1 MKVSTMKMIDKYVG
15 MPLSVVLLLCE
26 CLKRI
31 LAKRK
36 KPEDFKKILLMKFFG
51 MGSIILSIPL
61 FNLIRENFPAASI
74 TFLTFNQN
82 RELGNRLKLADKYY
96 FLRTDTLYHFVLDV
110 IKILIKL
117 RRERY
122 DAVLDLE
129 FFSNFSLIM
138 SYLSGAKWRT
148 GYYVRG
154 TARGYILDTT
164 VYFNQSKHVSE
175 VFAMLFN
182 GLKDGSGI
190 NPVIKFNIA
199 NYLNISEKK
208 GSVFKKLGILNN
220 RRPLIVLNVNASELC
235 IERRWPAERFI
246 QLSEYLIKNYN
257 ARLLFIGADYDYEY
271 VKSVVDR
278 ISDKENALNI
288 AGKTSLDDLINL
300 LQEADLFISNDSGP
314 LHLASLLGKPS
325 VSFFGPETP
334 RLYGP
339 INGRHLV
346 FYKDVY
352 CSPCLNVYNA
362 KTSACNGRNICMD
375 QITVDE
381 VINGIE
387 KNFSDI
393 LKKGNQYVL

>member
-1 MKVSTMKMIDKYVG
+1 MKISTMKIIDKYVG
-15 MPLSVVLLLCE
+15 TPLSMVLLFYE
-26 CLKRI
+26 YLKRI
-31 LAKRK
+31 FVKRK
-36 KPEDFKKILLMKFFG
+36 RPEQFKKILLMKFFG

-61 FNLIRENFPAASI
+61 FNLIRENFPDASI

-82 RELGNRLKLADKYY
+82 RELGKQFKLADKYY
-96 FLRTDTLYHFVLDV
+96 FLRTDKLFHFLIDV

-117 RRERY
+117 RRDRY

-129 FFSNFSLIM
+129 FFSNFSLTM
-138 SYLSGAKWRT
+138 SYLSGAKWRI

-154 TARGYILDTT
+154 TARGYILDTI
-164 VYFNQSKHVSE
+164 VYFNQLKHVTE
-175 VFAMLFN
+175 VFVMLIN
-182 GLKDGSGI
+182 GLMNGLI
-190 NPVIKFNIA
+190 VNPPIKFNIG
-199 NYLNISEKK
+199 NYLNTSEENE
-208 GSVFKKLGILNN
+208 SILKKLGIINN
-220 RRPLIVLNVNASELC
+220 NRPLIVLNVNASELC
-235 IERRWPAERFI
+235 IERRWPVEKFI

-278 ISDKENALNI
+278 VNDKENALNI
-288 AGKTSLDDLINL
+288 AGKTSLNDLINL
-300 LQEADLFISNDSGP
+300 LREADLFISNDSGP

-339 INGRHLV
+339 LNGRHLV

-362 KTSACNGRNICMD
+362 KTSACNGRNICMN
-375 QITVDE
+375 QITVNE
-381 VINGIE
+381 VINEIE

-393 LKKGNQYVL
+393 LKKGNQHVS

>member
-1 MKVSTMKMIDKYVG
+1 MKISTMKIIDKYMG
-15 MPLSVVLLLCE
+15 PPLSLVLLFYE
-26 CLKRI
+26 YLKRI
-31 LAKRK
+31 FVKRK
-36 KPEDFKKILLMKFFG
+36 RPEQFKKILLMKFFG

-61 FNLIRENFPAASI
+61 FNLIRENFPDASI

-82 RELGNRLKLADKYY
+82 RELGKQFKLADKYY
-96 FLRTDTLYHFVLDV
+96 FLRTDKLFHFLIDV

-117 RRERY
+117 RRDRY

-129 FFSNFSLIM
+129 FFSNFSLTM
-138 SYLSGAKWRT
+138 SYLSGAKWRI

-154 TARGYILDTT
+154 TARGYILDTI
-164 VYFNQSKHVSE
+164 VYFNQLKHVTE
-175 VFAMLFN
+175 VFVMLIN
-182 GLKDGSGI
+182 GLMNGLI
-190 NPVIKFNIA
+190 VNPPIKFNIG
-199 NYLNISEKK
+199 NYLNTSEENE
-208 GSVFKKLGILNN
+208 SILKKLGIINN
-220 RRPLIVLNVNASELC
+220 NRPLIVLNVNASELC
-235 IERRWPAERFI
+235 IERRWPVEKFI

-278 ISDKENALNI
+278 VNDKENALNI
-288 AGKTSLDDLINL
+288 AGKTSLNDLINL
-300 LQEADLFISNDSGP
+300 LREADLFISNDSGP

-339 INGRHLV
+339 LNGRHLV

-362 KTSACNGRNICMD
+362 KTSACNGRNICMN
-375 QITVDE
+375 QITVNE
-381 VINGIE
+381 VINEIE

-393 LKKGNQYVL
+393 LKKGNQHVS